1 MGLEARRKKRAAMKK
16 GGDDSTMS
24 DEDKEDLAYEALS
37 VNVNKAT
44 SDRDDLRE
52 SLEARKKR
60 LQNSPQDAVDLDEQ
74 QNLEL
79 QIDSLH
85 FDEKH
90 SDQQAKLRA
99 RLAARRNKLQTKKHE
114 TADDKGTAIGEEL
127 AELDKHLDE
136 LQNDTINVDDIKS
149 MEDSVKEE
157 RKSRGNALKARLAAR
172 RKAALAKKDK
182 KAAQQAAK
190 ELAQAQK
197 EQEQLAI
204 EEAKI
209 AEETCSKET
218 QKILEL
224 QKQKEILED
233 TLDNTEIAD
242 KLSEKLVDERN
253 KQSTRLKE
261 RLAKKRK
268 RM

>member
-127 AELDKHLDE
+127 AELDKHLAE

-172 RKAALAKKDK
+172 RKAALAKK
-182 KAAQQAAK
+182 
-190 ELAQAQK
+190 
-197 EQEQLAI
+197 
-204 EEAKI
+204 

-233 TLDNTEIAD
+233 TLDNTEVEIGEMNADFALDTEHHFEIAD

-261 RLAKKRK
+261 RLA
-268 RM
+268 